1 MGSGLATVGLP
12 VRPWGARCLAS
23 GLRVRLCIPSC
34 FGTWRIIAIARFVV
48 ILKVIVIAIAIA
60 AIVIVIV
67 QVLVIDIVLLLF
79 S

>member
-1 MGSGLATVGLP
+1 M
-12 VRPWGARCLAS
+12 RPWGARCLAS

-34 FGTWRIIAIARFVV
+34 FGNWRIIAIVRFVV

-60 AIVIVIV
+60 AIAIVIVIV

-79 S
+79 YLNCD